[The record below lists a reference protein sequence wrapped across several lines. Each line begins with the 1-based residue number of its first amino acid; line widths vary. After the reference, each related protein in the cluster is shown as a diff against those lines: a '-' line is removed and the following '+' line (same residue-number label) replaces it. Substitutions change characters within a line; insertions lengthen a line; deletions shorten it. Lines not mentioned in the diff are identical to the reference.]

1 MSVIGGVFPSCV
13 NCCGH
18 PVILHLLFSLQIGL
32 LRYELITHV
41 QCIPSSFS
49 IFVRL
54 IMELLKELGVDPDD
68 VMTTCPS
75 FFALD
80 GECTGL
86 EIVEEGE

>member
-1 MSVIGGVFPSCV
+1 
-13 NCCGH
+13 
-18 PVILHLLFSLQIGL
+18 
-32 LRYELITHV
+32 
-41 QCIPSSFS
+41 
-49 IFVRL
+49 
-54 IMELLKELGVDPDD
+54 MELLKELGVDPDD